1 MWKLFDRTGRRT
13 PRNVTPP
20 RRPARVQLEPL
31 EPRVMMTGGLPT
43 TLLFSIVQ
51 GNLDQYNSGTG
62 VSTVVDRGVSSYQIG
77 NVGSTRLLVERTDY
91 GALREYDGTNL
102 TNVDTGVRSFAVGSW
117 AGNGYLVDLTSA
129 GSLKTSTGSGWTTQ
143 DSNVQSFAP
152 GAWAGKNYLVD
163 LTSYGA
169 LKTSYGSGWTTQDTA
184 VRSFAWGPGPATT
197 TWST

>member
-1 MWKLFDRTGRRT
+1 
-13 PRNVTPP
+13 
-20 RRPARVQLEPL
+20 
-31 EPRVMMTGGLPT
+31 MMTVTAGGLPT
-43 TLLFSIVQ
+43 FLLFSIVQ

-143 DSNVQSFAP
+143 DSNVQSFAL
-152 GAWAGKNYLVD
+152 GAWAGKSYLVD
-163 LTSYGA
+163 LTQ
-169 LKTSYGSGWTTQDTA
+169 LRCVEDV
-184 VRSFAWGPGPATT
+184 VRQRLDHPGHCRADRSRSGPGPATT